1 MAETA
6 STSSVTLF
14 AVTLL
19 TPTSLISPASGDLTH
34 CFSSMAALNGLAA

>member
-6 STSSVTLF
+6 RTASVTLL

-19 TPTSLISPASGDLTH
+19 TPTSLISPTIGDLTH
-34 CFSSMAALNGLAA
+34 SISSMAALNGLAS